1 MTFSPLV
8 QFESLHTTIA
18 IAVQNDMML
27 HHMDVISA
35 ILNGDLEVLMKQ
47 AEGFEV
53 KGKEQMVYKLKKVCM
68 D

>member
-1 MTFSPLV
+1 MTFSPVV
-8 QFESLHTTIA
+8 QFESHRTTIA